1 MTNQFV
7 KKKDNSERSL
17 VYYYSVCTTFLQ
29 VSMPMKQFT
38 SKDFQN
44 VLSKVMN
51 IIWVTLWRTIT
62 VVYYHFINNLLCNK
76 NEKKIVFTILKL
88 NTKQMY
94 KSYWQKMKSKQNH
107 IFIFIFKNEGWRVL
121 IWTLNFDFFWNTM
134 YMHVILYFKYINIFH
149 IFLIKCLQV
158 LRHFFFILLS
168 NKLTSYVYSVL

>member
-1 MTNQFV
+1 
-7 KKKDNSERSL
+7 
-17 VYYYSVCTTFLQ
+17 
-29 VSMPMKQFT
+29 
-38 SKDFQN
+38 
-44 VLSKVMN
+44 MN

-76 NEKKIVFTILKL
+76 NEKKIAFTIPKL

-107 IFIFIFKNEGWRVL
+107 IFIFIFKNECWRVL
-121 IWTLNFDFFWNTM
+121 IWILNFDFFWNTM

-158 LRHFFFILLS
+158 LRHFFFYFIVKQIDQLRLLGTLIPLCIHRS
-168 NKLTSYVYSVL
+168 CLSGLDTYLETIYLLIRHSRNSFFFKLKYAL